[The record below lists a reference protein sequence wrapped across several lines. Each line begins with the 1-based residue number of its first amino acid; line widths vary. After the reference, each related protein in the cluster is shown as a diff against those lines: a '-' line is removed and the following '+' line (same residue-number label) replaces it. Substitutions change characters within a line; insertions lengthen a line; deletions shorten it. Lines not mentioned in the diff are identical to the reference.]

1 MSLGLNLG
9 LSDDRPIVTLVREA
23 PHKSAGLA
31 FLLSLLV
38 PGAGQFY
45 CSKTSRGWITLGF
58 WLLGVLFC
66 FSTREN
72 LRGTGIILV
81 TVLWIFSFL
90 DAYFTALEINRR
102 EDAQVDVQNPRVA
115 VTLNLL
121 TAGFG
126 YFYLGER
133 AKGTVIFVVTQVL
146 RFGLPGLTGY
156 AGGVVSLALLV
167 MQMLMGADAYRI
179 ARMQLKEAL
188 GPQPEQPDGATKK
201 SSRIPLFVPVG
212 LAGLAAVCFIGFLI
226 FSLAVAAARG
236 PALRPAAAR
245 VQSQRVPA
253 QVRQGSANMNA
264 SVFPGTA
271 TDLSS
276 AVQEVQWLEKQVER
290 REEDI
295 PELKHDVRIFDSVL
309 NGPKVDDVDAV
320 VARYYRAESLSMINF
335 AHEHEGE
342 ALEPSA
348 AKSAI
353 ADFDKII
360 ALGSVSTYIPAVNV
374 ANAQYFAGSV
384 ARNHLHS
391 DSLAYKYWEK
401 CAWQGHSGCLN
412 IIANARLTGDGGE
425 KVDINEAL
433 DLHTMVFNSGIRYH
447 CAGAHSALS
456 IAKIIHFTGVRR
468 PGDDELEWVR
478 KSYGLMDKLEAT
490 NGNRNVCH
498 RSDAEIEE
506 FLLQL
511 SRGQRKAGIL
521 EDAAVRAGDQ
531 SAATSAVIQLFSGSG
546 SSTEFETAV
555 QSSKSESSRCS
566 AYFDA
571 MWYAQITKDDVAAQR
586 YRQRLSDIGQLQC
599 GEELA
604 FASKSKL

>member
-1 MSLGLNLG
+1 MPSIL
-9 LSDDRPIVTLVREA
+9 PVRSREIICIRILW
-23 PHKSAGLA
+23 P
-31 FLLSLLV
+31 
-38 PGAGQFY
+38 
-45 CSKTSRGWITLGF
+45 TSIGKNAHGR
-58 WLLGVLFC
+58 
-66 FSTREN
+66 
-72 LRGTGIILV
+72 
-81 TVLWIFSFL
+81 
-90 DAYFTALEINRR
+90 D
-102 EDAQVDVQNPRVA
+102 
-115 VTLNLL
+115 
-121 TAGFG
+121 
-126 YFYLGER
+126 
-133 AKGTVIFVVTQVL
+133 TQ
-146 RFGLPGLTGY
+146 
-156 AGGVVSLALLV
+156 
-167 MQMLMGADAYRI
+167 
-179 ARMQLKEAL
+179 
-188 GPQPEQPDGATKK
+188 
-201 SSRIPLFVPVG
+201 
-212 LAGLAAVCFIGFLI
+212 
-226 FSLAVAAARG
+226 
-236 PALRPAAAR
+236 
-245 VQSQRVPA
+245 
-253 QVRQGSANMNA
+253 
-264 SVFPGTA
+264 
-271 TDLSS
+271 
-276 AVQEVQWLEKQVER
+276 
-290 REEDI
+290 
-295 PELKHDVRIFDSVL
+295 
-309 NGPKVDDVDAV
+309 
-320 VARYYRAESLSMINF
+320 
-335 AHEHEGE
+335 
-342 ALEPSA
+342 
-348 AKSAI
+348 
-353 ADFDKII
+353 
-360 ALGSVSTYIPAVNV
+360 
-374 ANAQYFAGSV
+374 
-384 ARNHLHS
+384 
-391 DSLAYKYWEK
+391 
-401 CAWQGHSGCLN
+401 GCLN

-511 SRGQRKAGIL
+511 SRGQRKAGVL